1 MLSQLFV
8 LAIAALILLAV
19 AVWTLRAYRE
29 AGGRRARGSAMF
41 AGAVGLLALG
51 MYLVIGRPELPD
63 APFAERLA
71 EIKARDAGT
80 YDGEEWIAVL
90 SDAAKANPNDAGPM
104 FMIGQVYLA
113 SRRPDLAA
121 RAFDAALRRDP
132 LLTPA
137 LLGLGRSL
145 MAIDEGRISPEAL
158 AAFQQAAALDD
169 ADPTPWLY
177 QALAAME
184 ANDGAGARRLWGEAH
199 RRMGADDPRREM
211 ALRMSREAGRGE

>member
-1 MLSQLFV
+1 VLSQLIV
-8 LAIAALILLAV
+8 LVFAALITLAA

-29 AGGRRARGSAMF
+29 AGGRRARGSMMF
-41 AGAVGLLALG
+41 AGAVGLVALG
-51 MYLVIGRPELPD
+51 AYLVMGRPELPD

-71 EIKARDAGT
+71 ALKERDRAT
-80 YDGEEWIAVL
+80 YNGEEWLAYL
-90 SDAAKANPNDAGPM
+90 ADEAKAEPDNAAPL
-104 FMIGQVYLA
+104 FMTGQIYLA
-113 SRRPDLAA
+113 HRRPEEAA

-132 LLTPA
+132 LLVPA

-145 MAIDEGRISPEAL
+145 MAIDGGTISPEAL

-184 ANDGAGARRLWGEAH
+184 ADNGAEARRFWGEAH
-199 RRMGADDPRREM
+199 RRMREDDPRREM
-211 ALRMSREAGRGE
+211 ARRFSRGETQ

>member
-1 MLSQLFV
+1 MLSQLIV
-8 LAIAALILLAV
+8 LVFAALITLAA

-29 AGGRRARGSAMF
+29 AGGRRARGSMMF
-41 AGAVGLLALG
+41 AGAVGLVALG
-51 MYLVIGRPELPD
+51 AYLVMGRPELPD

-71 EIKARDAGT
+71 ALKERDRAT
-80 YDGEEWIAVL
+80 YNGEEWLAYL
-90 SDAAKANPNDAGPM
+90 ADEAKAEPDNAAPL
-104 FMIGQVYLA
+104 FMTGQIYLA
-113 SRRPDLAA
+113 HRRPEEAA

-132 LLTPA
+132 LLVPA

-145 MAIDEGRISPEAL
+145 MAIDGGTISPEAL

-184 ANDGAGARRLWGEAH
+184 ADNGAEARRFWGEAH
-199 RRMGADDPRREM
+199 RRMREDDPRREM
-211 ALRMSREAGRGE
+211 ARRFSRGETQ